1 MLHVPLHDLPVEV
14 ASVGFDHHG
23 EISDMDPLLVLGY
36 LLLDSVLVDLE
47 ADENRGHVVQV
58 PEPGLHGCEVVAV
71 SVGLHDLGLIDADG
85 GFRLK
90 IDVAVLIPLPS
101 DVDLNVPSAGAL
113 GVQLDDSA
121 LGVIGGDPDVVD
133 DPLHPAVGV
142 LAAGQEIIEGGDVM
156 VDDVVL
162 REV

>member
-1 MLHVPLHDLPVEV
+1 M
-14 ASVGFDHHG
+14 
-23 EISDMDPLLVLGY
+23 
-36 LLLDSVLVDLE
+36 
-47 ADENRGHVVQV
+47 
-58 PEPGLHGCEVVAV
+58 AV

-85 GFRLK
+85 GFGLK

-101 DVDLNVPSAGAL
+101 DVDLDVPSAGAL
-113 GVQLDDSA
+113 GIELDDSA
-121 LGVIGGDPDVVD
+121 VGIIGRDPYVID

-142 LAAGQEIIEGGDVM
+142 LATGQEIIEGGDVM